1 MLNATNDVTI
11 GAIENYGW
19 REIEP
24 YAVSLSRVGFKGR
37 KVLFVKNVSNECHV
51 RLEQMG
57 FELVEVENYSYFN
70 KGFFLT
76 RFLIAREYL
85 MRCQKDPAKAVRYVF
100 ATDYR
105 DVVFQTNP
113 STWMEEN
120 KGEDRI
126 IIGSEK
132 VKIKDEPGAVKW
144 AKHIFG
150 EEIYEEMKE
159 GEVLN
164 SGTIAGECDAL
175 CDLFLRIYELGVD
188 TGEWGWAQS
197 DQTVLNWIVRQSPFK
212 EITRVPKFDEH
223 FAAVVCCAISGRYQD
238 KLSEDCPEMVKGI
251 VYPKG
256 EVQPFCILHQY
267 QGRTDWIKG
276 VDSRYREF
284 PDRMSYYGDADA
296 HQMAQLMI
304 VPARRKPLI
313 RFDSTAEGIKPRLG
327 RR

>member
-1 MLNATNDVTI
+1 MLDATNDVTI

-24 YAVSLSRVGFKGR
+24 YAVSLSRVGFKGK
-37 KVLFVKNVSNECHV
+37 KVLFVKNISDECHT

-57 FELVEVENYSYFN
+57 FELLEVEDSDYFK

-85 MRCQKDPAKAVRYVF
+85 VRRKKQGNPVRYVF

-113 STWMEEN
+113 SDWMEAN
-120 KGEDRI
+120 IGADKI
-126 IIGSEK
+126 IIGTEK
-132 VKIKDEPGAVKW
+132 VKIKDEPGAVRW
-144 AKHIFG
+144 ANHILG
-150 EEIYEEMKE
+150 EERYELLKE
-159 GEVLN
+159 EEVLN
-164 SGTIAGECDAL
+164 SGTIAGESDAL
-175 CDLFLRIYELGVD
+175 CDLFLRIYELGID

-212 EITRVPKFDEH
+212 EITRVPAFAEH
-223 FAAVVCCAISGRYQD
+223 FAAVVCCAITGRYEG
-238 KLSEDCPEMVKGI
+238 KLSDECPEMVNGI

-256 EVQPFCILHQY
+256 DKQPFCILHQY
-267 QGRTDWIKG
+267 QGRTDWVSGIDK
-276 VDSRYREF
+276 RYREF
-284 PDRMSYYGDADA
+284 PDRMSYYGEAEA
-296 HQMAQLMI
+296 HRMAQVMI
-304 VPARRKPLI
+304 VPARRNPLV
-313 RFDSTAEGIKPRLG
+313 RFDGTPDGLKPRLG